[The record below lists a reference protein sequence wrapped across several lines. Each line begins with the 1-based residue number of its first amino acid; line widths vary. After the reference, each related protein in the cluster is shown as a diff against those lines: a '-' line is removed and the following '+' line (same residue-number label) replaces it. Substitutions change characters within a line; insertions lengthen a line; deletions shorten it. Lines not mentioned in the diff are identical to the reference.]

1 MRYFNSQ
8 INRKEKEKMA
18 KDTMTKYGSW
28 AFLIGIVIS
37 LIVGIYTAYTIESN
51 ATTFF
56 STDAGGWIAWL
67 LAIIGAI
74 VGILAFLGKG
84 TITEK
89 EVPGFL
95 MAGIAL
101 VVMYGVFQ
109 GITIKPLIGA
119 LLAGVSQSLA
129 IFVAPAVGILAI
141 KAIWD
146 IGKEV

>member
-1 MRYFNSQ
+1 
-8 INRKEKEKMA
+8 MA
-18 KDTMTKYGSW
+18 KEDVMMKFGSW
-28 AFLIGIVIS
+28 AFLIGIVIA
-37 LIVGIYTAYTIESN
+37 LLVGLYQAYTLES
-51 ATTFF
+51 TTVAAFF
-56 STDAGGWIAWL
+56 TTETGGAVAWV
-67 LAIIGAI
+67 LAILGAI
-74 VGILAFLGKG
+74 VGILAFMGKG

-89 EVPGFL
+89 EVPAFL

-109 GITIKPLIGA
+109 GVTIKPYIGA
-119 LLAGVSQSLA
+119 LLAGISMSLA

>member
-1 MRYFNSQ
+1 MGEGEN
-8 INRKEKEKMA
+8 MA
-18 KDTMTKYGSW
+18 KEDMMLKLGSW
-28 AFLIGIVIS
+28 AFLIGIVIA
-37 LIVGIYTAYTIESN
+37 LIVGIYTAYTIESAGEHFF
-51 ATTFF
+51 AT
-56 STDAGGWIAWL
+56 DVGGWVAWL

-74 VGILAFLGKG
+74 VGLLAFFGTG
-84 TITEK
+84 TITAK
-89 EVPGFL
+89 EVPAFL

-109 GITIKPLIGA
+109 GIKMSPLIGS
-119 LLAGVSQSLA
+119 LLHGVSMSLA

>member
-1 MRYFNSQ
+1 MGEGEN
-8 INRKEKEKMA
+8 MA
-18 KDTMTKYGSW
+18 NDMYIKIGSW
-28 AFLIGIVIS
+28 AFLIGILIA
-37 LIVGIYTAYTIESN
+37 LIVGLYQAYTLES
-51 ATTFF
+51 TTAAAFF
-56 STDAGGWIAWL
+56 GTDAGGIIAWL

-74 VGILAFLGKG
+74 VGILAFMGKG

-89 EVPGFL
+89 EVPAFL

-109 GITIKPLIGA
+109 GITLKPYIGA
-119 LLAGVSQSLA
+119 LLSGISQSLA

>member
-1 MRYFNSQ
+1 
-8 INRKEKEKMA
+8 MA
-18 KDTMTKYGSW
+18 KDMYTKIGSW
-28 AFLIGIVIS
+28 AFLAGIIIALILGIYHAYTLETGDNFFGTDTGGIV
-37 LIVGIYTAYTIESN
+37 
-51 ATTFF
+51 
-56 STDAGGWIAWL
+56 AWV
-67 LAIIGAI
+67 LAIIGVI
-74 VGILAFLGKG
+74 VGILAFMGKG

-89 EVPGFL
+89 EVPAFL

-109 GITIKPLIGA
+109 GVTLTPYIGS
-119 LLAGVSQSLA
+119 LLTGISLSLA

>member
-1 MRYFNSQ
+1 MGKGEN
-8 INRKEKEKMA
+8 
-18 KDTMTKYGSW
+18 MTQEDMMLKLGSW
-28 AFLIGIVIS
+28 AFLIGIVIA
-37 LIVGIYTAYTIESN
+37 LIVGIYTAYTIES
-51 ATTFF
+51 AGEHFF
-56 STDAGGWIAWL
+56 ATDAGGWVAWL

-74 VGILAFLGKG
+74 VGLLAFMGKG

-89 EVPGFL
+89 EVPAFL

-109 GITIKPLIGA
+109 NIAITPYIGA
-119 LLAGVSQSLA
+119 LLAGISMSLA